1 MDECSNISH
10 LCDVN
15 ASCKNTI
22 GSYNCECRSGYSKTG
37 KACTGMGILQ
47 KYLRL
52 FHINYY
58 VINLSEP
65 GGKLERHLGRCIFI
79 SSCSDRLIRLI
90 SKEISPGEPKY
101 MNILPLYYRS
111 IASPLAAI
119 LFYSLDVNIIAKV
132 ILHLFLTVFG
142 DFLSQLYNKL

>member
-1 MDECSNISH
+1 M
-10 LCDVN
+10 
-15 ASCKNTI
+15 
-22 GSYNCECRSGYSKTG
+22 
-37 KACTGMGILQ
+37 
-47 KYLRL
+47 
-52 FHINYY
+52 
-58 VINLSEP
+58 
-65 GGKLERHLGRCIFI
+65 

-101 MNILPLYYRS
+101 MNILSLYYRS